1 MKKHKFYPVINLQL
15 FAEGGGGDGGTGTGT
30 AAAAEG
36 VAAPQTKA
44 AKNPLAS
51 VQYGKQEN
59 AAVAEPQQPAQPTT
73 DDRQAKFEEMIKG
86 EFKDLYD
93 ARVKDAL
100 DKRFKGTKETLDKYE
115 ALSPT
120 IELLA
125 KKYGVKP
132 DDIAALNAAIEE
144 DDSYYEAEALEKNI
158 TVEQLK
164 EIRKIE
170 RENAQLRQQMQEKNT
185 REKAA
190 QQYAAWMDQAKDL
203 KNVYPS
209 FDLRTELQN
218 PQFVNLL
225 RSNIDVRT
233 AYEVAHK
240 DEIIHAAM
248 QFTAKK
254 AEQKLANKIIA
265 GGARP
270 TENGNSSQSAAI
282 VKDRVSSLSK
292 ADREEIDRRVARGE
306 KIVF

>member
-1 MKKHKFYPVINLQL
+1 MKAHNVYPVIDLQL

-51 VQYGKQEN
+51 VQYGKQKD

-73 DDRQAKFEEMIKG
+73 DDRQAKFEELIKG

-93 ARVKDAL
+93 ARMKDAL

-132 DDIAALNAAIEE
+132 DDIAALNTAIEE

-265 GGARP
+265 GGSRP

-282 VKDRVSSLSK
+282 VKDRVSSLSR

>member
-1 MKKHKFYPVINLQL
+1 MKAHNVYPVIDLQL
-15 FAEGGGGDGGTGTGT
+15 FAEGGAGDGGTGTGT
-30 AAAAEG
+30 AAVSEG

-51 VQYGKQEN
+51 VKYGKQEDATV
-59 AAVAEPQQPAQPTT
+59 AASQQPAQPTA

-93 ARVKDAL
+93 ARMKDAL
-100 DKRFKGTKETLDKYE
+100 DKRFKSTKDTVDKYE
-115 ALSPT
+115 ALAPT
-120 IELLA
+120 IEMLA
-125 KKYGVKP
+125 KKYGVKA

-144 DDSYYEAEALEKNI
+144 DDSYYEDEAIEKGI
-158 TVEQLK
+158 SVEQLK

-170 RENAQLRQQMQEKNT
+170 KENSQLRQQMQERNA
-185 REKAA
+185 RENAA
-190 QQYAAWMDQAKDL
+190 QQYAAWMNQANDL
-203 KNVYPS
+203 KNIYPS
-209 FDLRTELQN
+209 FDLRAELQN

-233 AYEVAHK
+233 AYEVMHK

-254 AEQKLANKIIA
+254 AEQKLTNKIIA

-306 KIVF
+306 KISF